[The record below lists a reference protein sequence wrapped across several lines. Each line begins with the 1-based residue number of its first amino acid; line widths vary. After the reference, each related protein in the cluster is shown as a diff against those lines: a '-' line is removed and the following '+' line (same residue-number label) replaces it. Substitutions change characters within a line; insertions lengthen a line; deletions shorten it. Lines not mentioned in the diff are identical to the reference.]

1 MRESPKLAKLDER
14 DRGLAMRIVL
24 GVTAAVG
31 FLDERIDVR
40 LRGRTKLE
48 PQVRDALRLSSYEL
62 LFLDT
67 PASVAVSQGVEVVR
81 GVRPRAAGLAN
92 AVLRRVA
99 DEDVL
104 ARKAALARVSDV
116 AMSRLSFDGNGRSEA
131 SPTAALD
138 DLAWASGYPAWLLE
152 RMGDVRTDVARAATE
167 PPPVYVAANL
177 AKHDD
182 EETRFLLTSA
192 GLEPQACDVEGA
204 YRLDRPAGLV
214 RSGLVEGADVV
225 VADLSAQRVVSRLPV
240 KPGMRVLEVGQ
251 GRGTKSVLLQS
262 MALRAGGSA
271 QVVGID
277 SVGFKVKVAAERMVR
292 AGLKDAVTCL
302 EFDACALA
310 SSAALPALLAEPFD
324 LVFVDAPCSGTGTMR
339 RHPEIPWTLTSE
351 DVTSLARLQL
361 RIIRAV
367 SSRVRPGGALCYA
380 TCSLLQEE
388 NEDVVEAF
396 LASAEG
402 ANFVLEGSPLRTHP
416 IVSGPDGHFM
426 ATLNRQ
432 E

>member
-14 DRGLAMRIVL
+14 DRGLAVRLVL

-99 DEDVL
+99 DEDVP
-104 ARKAALARVSDV
+104 ARKAALLRVSDS
-116 AMSRLSFDGNGRSEA
+116 AAYCHADDGDRCSGKSH
-131 SPTAALD
+131 AAPID
-138 DLAWASGYPAWLLE
+138 DLVWISGYPARLLE
-152 RMGDVRTDVARAATE
+152 RVGDVRTDVARAATE
-167 PPPVYVAANL
+167 PPPVYVATNL

-182 EETRFLLTSA
+182 EKTRLLLASA
-192 GLEPQACDVEGA
+192 GLEPQACDVAGS
-204 YRLDRPAGLV
+204 YLLGYPAGLA

-262 MALRAGGSA
+262 MALRSGGFA
-271 QVVGID
+271 QMVGID

-292 AGLKDAVTCL
+292 AGLKYAVTCL

-310 SSAALPALLAEPFD
+310 SSAVLPAQLTEPYD

-339 RHPEIPWTLTSE
+339 RHPEIPWSLTSE
-351 DVTSLARLQL
+351 DVTSLARLQV

-426 ATLNRQ
+426 AKLCRQ
-432 E
+432 G